1 MKTILAPIDFS
12 SASDD
17 VVKAASELAGILS
30 ARIVLLHVV
39 QPPVVTSDFGVGLD
53 NVQELMVISEKAATK
68 NLDRQKARLA
78 KKGLEA
84 DGIVTTGAPIASI
97 LKEAERTKASYIV
110 MGSHGHTAF
119 YDLLVG
125 STTQGVLKRSK
136 CPVMVL
142 PTRAKSGKK
151 GKKKK

>member
-12 SASDD
+12 GASDG

-39 QPPVVTSDFGVGLD
+39 QPPVVTNDFGVGLD

-78 KKGLEA
+78 KKGVEA
-84 DGIVTTGAPIASI
+84 DGVVSTGSPIASI
-97 LKEAERTKASYIV
+97 LKEADRTKASYIV

-125 STTQGVLKRSK
+125 STTQGVLKRAQ

-142 PTRAKSGKK
+142 PTRAKPGKK
-151 GKKKK
+151 RRKRK

>member
-1 MKTILAPIDFS
+1 MQTLLAPIDFS
-12 SASDD
+12 GASDD
-17 VVKAASELAGILS
+17 VVQAASELAGILG

-68 NLDRQKARLA
+68 NLDRQKARLE
-78 KKGLEA
+78 KKGLETQT
-84 DGIVTTGAPIASI
+84 IVATGSPIASI
-97 LKEAERTKASYIV
+97 LKEADRTKASYIV

-125 STTQGVLKRSK
+125 STTQGVLKRAK

-142 PTRAKSGKK
+142 PTHAKAGKK
-151 GKKKK
+151 ARKRK